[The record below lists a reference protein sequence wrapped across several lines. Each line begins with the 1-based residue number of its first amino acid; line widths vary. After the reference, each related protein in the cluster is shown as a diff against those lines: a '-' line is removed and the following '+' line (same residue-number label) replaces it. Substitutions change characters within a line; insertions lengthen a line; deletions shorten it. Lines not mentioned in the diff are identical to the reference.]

1 MTTPEGGDLP
11 APTAAPPVD
20 QAVEPAP
27 RPRPPR
33 EVVALGR
40 RWPRALPFERAFWLV
55 AGVAATVVLGLS
67 VWLNPD
73 SRGIGTHEQLGLPP
87 CGFVEIFDGVPC
99 PSCGFTTSF
108 ALAAHLRPIDSFR
121 NQPFG
126 FALFLLT
133 LAGAPMTLWA
143 AARGVS
149 LFEATERWPWGRIFC
164 GFLALWLLAWGYKWL
179 VLMR

>member
-1 MTTPEGGDLP
+1 MSDEAGEAPVP
-11 APTAAPPVD
+11 AAAPVVAAPVD
-20 QAVEPAP
+20 DAPPPP
-27 RPRPPR
+27 RPSR
-33 EVVALGR
+33 EVVGLGR
-40 RWPRALPFERAFWLV
+40 RWPRALPFERMFWLI
-55 AGVAATVVLGLS
+55 AGVAATIVLGLS
-67 VWLNPD
+67 VWLKPD
-73 SRGIGTHEQLGLPP
+73 ARGIGTHEQLGLPP
-87 CGFVEIFDGVPC
+87 CGFVQMFDGVPC

-108 ALAAHLRPIDSFR
+108 ALAAHARPIDSFR

-133 LAGAPMTLWA
+133 VAGTPLTFWA

-164 GFLALWLLAWGYKWL
+164 GFLGLWLLAWGYKWL